1 MSDYSIFKEP
11 VKVAG
16 TEFPNRFFM
25 APMTMGCFWD
35 ENGVYNDQTVKYFT
49 ERTKGGFGTIVTGA
63 ICTDTKVDPYSA
75 LGPNPADVGQPW
87 IDAAKKLTDSVHAA
101 GGKIIA
107 QLSMGLGRNYPGLPS
122 PSENIVFGTA
132 DQKSPVLTKEGIKL
146 KIEQLVNCSKIMK
159 ESGFDG
165 IEVHAMHWGYLLD
178 QLGSAFFNRRD
189 DEYGGP
195 LLENRLRA
203 AKEIV
208 EGIHELC
215 GRDYPVGMRLGLQ
228 SFVKDYN
235 KATLTGEEEHVRTI
249 EEGVE
254 ISKLLEKYG
263 YDFLD
268 VDAGMYDSFYYAEP
282 PMYMPQGFEIALAAK
297 AKAEVSIPVFAGGR
311 MQDYKQAKEAIEKG
325 EIDGVTLGRPSL
337 ADPEYPNKLMSNH
350 PEKIR
355 PCLGCNLGCFD
366 RLVSK
371 GLYGS
376 CAVNPQ
382 AARETIDGMK
392 PGEGKKKVVVVGGGV
407 AGMEVARTSALR
419 GYDVTL
425 FEASDHLGGHL
436 VEAGAHSF
444 KKEIR
449 ELHEWY
455 QRELKELP
463 NVEIKME
470 HKPCINCIRKENPD
484 VVVLATGS
492 VASAPA
498 IPGLEKAV
506 VSLDAINHPEKL
518 GQNVVVVGGG
528 LVGCEIALDEA
539 KKGKKVTVV
548 EALDKILSSGVPAPL
563 PNAMMIHDLFEYH
576 HVDVLEGHKLVEV
589 TDEGVVLD
597 HNGEKVELKADTVV
611 SALGFRPGKS
621 MKEEL
626 VELDVPVHEIGDA
639 KQAATIMNAIWEG
652 YALANSL

>member
-146 KIEQLVNCSKIMK
+146 KIEQLVNCSKI
-159 ESGFDG
+159 
-165 IEVHAMHWGYLLD
+165 I

-449 ELHEWY
+449 ELNEWY

-626 VELDVPVHEIGDA
+626 AELDVPVHEIGDA